1 MGKAARPGGSR
12 GGSRLLFFCLLTSV
26 RTLYYKGGPMH
37 PADNGQ
43 PADKGKSPRLR
54 NVYPAGEIPHLWA
67 NGILRDVRSRSSS
80 VEKTPDGI
88 RLVSYSTTVAFR
100 TECFTPQGV
109 RVYLFTSRTYSTTTS
124 RLVSKAL
131 AAIPNFA
138 TFKREAHWDGRRETI
153 AEALYCI
160 NEAPVDLG
168 SISFAVPNVGSTI
181 GGPGRQAHRE
191 NLAHI
196 LGRAIDEAA
205 KSGRKSVRFAPVM
218 AGELFSQ
225 ALLYWRTFL
234 ADEPDPLAGVDFGK
248 IAESFA
254 KAARR
259 QAAAEQAGRD
269 ARRKFERDEDLWM
282 AEASDA
288 LAAVAAVVRSIVGG
302 SQADAALAAVLRYE
316 TTGADAPPAE
326 DSDALDRLAAALQS
340 LARYGSNLDPYAAN
354 RNGAGFV
361 DGVKAVCPSF
371 AFSGYLPPY
380 PKAPVRYVFGKP
392 VSDFM
397 PRLFRLRD
405 AVGLPYGRG
414 NRTARFGRQLIRVD
428 GEDLRTSDGA
438 AVPLTLIRALWSRHG
453 AEVKAAAA
461 EPVALTL
468 PASRTAGHYTW
479 TGYQIADAAARASGS
494 GASLLRIGC
503 HLVGAEDLVRLA
515 ARLGWPDPA

>member
-1 MGKAARPGGSR
+1 
-12 GGSRLLFFCLLTSV
+12 
-26 RTLYYKGGPMH
+26 MH
-37 PADNGQ
+37 PANNGS

-54 NVYPAGEIPHLWA
+54 QVYPAGEIPHLWA
-67 NGILRDVRSRSSS
+67 NGILRDVRSPSSS
-80 VEKTPDGI
+80 VERTPDGI

-100 TECFTPQGV
+100 TEVFTSQGC
-109 RVYLFTSRTYSTTTS
+109 RVYLFNSRNYSTTTS
-124 RLVSKAL
+124 RLISNAL
-131 AAIPNFA
+131 RAIPNPA
-138 TFKREAHWDGRRETI
+138 TFDRESHWDGRRETI
-153 AEALYCI
+153 PEVLRCI
-160 NEAPVDLG
+160 NDQPVDLG
-168 SISFAVPNVGSTI
+168 SVFFSVPNVGSTI
-181 GGPGRQAHRE
+181 GGPGRQSHRE

-196 LGRAIDEAA
+196 LARAIDEAD

-234 ADEPDPLAGVDFGK
+234 ADEPEPFAAVDFGK

-259 QAAAEQAGRD
+259 QAAAEQAGKD
-269 ARRKFERDEDLWM
+269 ARRKFEREEDSWM
-282 AEASDA
+282 AEASGA
-288 LAAVAAVVRSIVGG
+288 LAAVAAVVRSVVGG

-316 TTGADAPPAE
+316 TTGADAPAAE
-326 DSDALDRLAAALQS
+326 DSDALDRLVTALQS

-438 AVPLTLIRALWSRHG
+438 AVPLTLIRALWARHG

-461 EPVALTL
+461 EPVALNL
-468 PASRTAGHYTW
+468 PASRSAGLYSW
-479 TGYQIADAAARASGS
+479 TGYQVADAAARASGS

-503 HLVGAEDLVRLA
+503 HLVGAEDLCRLA
-515 ARLGWPDPA
+515 ARLGWPEPA

>member
-1 MGKAARPGGSR
+1 
-12 GGSRLLFFCLLTSV
+12 
-26 RTLYYKGGPMH
+26 MH
-37 PADNGQ
+37 PANNGQ
-43 PADKGKSPRLR
+43 PADKGKPPRLR
-54 NVYPAGEIPHLWA
+54 KVYPAGEIPHLWA

-80 VEKTPDGI
+80 VERTPDGI
-88 RLVSYSTTVAFR
+88 RLVSYSTTIAFR

-153 AEALYCI
+153 AEDLYCV

-196 LGRAIDEAA
+196 LGRALDESA

-234 ADEPDPLAGVDFGK
+234 ADEPDPLAGVGFGK

-269 ARRKFERDEDLWM
+269 ARRKFEREEDFWM
-282 AEASDA
+282 AEAAGA
-288 LAAVAAVVRSIVGG
+288 LAAVAAVVRSVVGG
-302 SQADAALAAVLRYE
+302 SQADAALAAVVRYE
-316 TTGADAPPAE
+316 TTGADAPAAE
-326 DSDALDRLAAALQS
+326 DSDALDRLVAALQS

-414 NRTARFGRQLIRVD
+414 NRAARFGRQLIRVD

-461 EPVALTL
+461 EPVALNL
-468 PASRTAGHYTW
+468 PASRTAGHYSW
-479 TGYQIADAAARASGS
+479 TGYQVADAAARASGS

-515 ARLGWPDPA
+515 ARLGWPEPA

>member
-1 MGKAARPGGSR
+1 
-12 GGSRLLFFCLLTSV
+12 
-26 RTLYYKGGPMH
+26 MH

-80 VEKTPDGI
+80 VERTPDGI
-88 RLVSYSTTVAFR
+88 RLVSYSTTVGFR
-100 TECFTPQGV
+100 TECFTPEGV

-138 TFKREAHWDGRRETI
+138 TFKRETHWDGRRETI
-153 AEALYCI
+153 AEDLYCI
-160 NEAPVDLG
+160 NGQPVDLG
-168 SISFAVPNVGSTI
+168 SITFAVPNVGSTI

-196 LGRAIDEAA
+196 LGRAVEEAA

-225 ALLYWRTFL
+225 VLLYWKTFL
-234 ADEPDPLAGVDFGK
+234 ADEPDPLAEVDFGK

-259 QAAAEQAGRD
+259 QAAAEQAVKA
-269 ARRKFERDEDLWM
+269 ARRKYEREEDTWM
-282 AEASDA
+282 AEASGA

-316 TTGADAPPAE
+316 TTGAAAPAAE
-326 DSDALDRLAAALQS
+326 DSDALDALAAALQS

-354 RNGAGFV
+354 RNGTGFV

-371 AFSGYLPPY
+371 TFSGYLPPY

-392 VSDFM
+392 VSDYM

-414 NRTARFGRQLIRVD
+414 NLTARFGRQLIRVD
-428 GEDLRTSDGA
+428 GEDLRTSDAA
-438 AVPLTLIRALWSRHG
+438 AVPLAIIRALWARHG

-461 EPVALTL
+461 EPVALNF
-468 PASRTAGHYTW
+468 PASRSAGLYSW
-479 TGYQIADAAARASGS
+479 VGYQIADTAARASGS

-503 HLVGAEDLVRLA
+503 HLVGAEDLCRLA
-515 ARLGWPDPA
+515 ARLEWPEPA

>member
-1 MGKAARPGGSR
+1 
-12 GGSRLLFFCLLTSV
+12 
-26 RTLYYKGGPMH
+26 MH

-54 NVYPAGEIPHLWA
+54 NVYPTGEIPHLWA

-80 VEKTPDGI
+80 VERTPDGI

-100 TECFTPQGV
+100 TEVFTPQGV

-153 AEALYCI
+153 AEDLYCI
-160 NEAPVDLG
+160 NGTPVDLG

-196 LGRAIDEAA
+196 LARALDEAA

-225 ALLYWRTFL
+225 VLLYWKTFL
-234 ADEPDPLAGVDFGK
+234 ADEPDPLAEVDFGK

-259 QAAAEQAGRD
+259 QAAAEQAGKD
-269 ARRKFERDEDLWM
+269 ARRKYEREEDTWM
-282 AEASDA
+282 AEASGA
-288 LAAVAAVVRSIVGG
+288 LAAVAAVARSVMGG

-316 TTGADAPPAE
+316 ATGADAPEPEA
-326 DSDALDRLAAALQS
+326 SDALGQLAAALQS
-340 LARYGSNLDPYAAN
+340 LARYGSNLDPYATN
-354 RNGAGFV
+354 RNGTGFV

-371 AFSGYLPPY
+371 TFSGHLPPY
-380 PKAPVRYVFGKP
+380 PKPPVRYVFGKP
-392 VSDFM
+392 VSDFSA
-397 PRLFRLRD
+397 RLFRLRD

-461 EPVALTL
+461 EPVALNL
-468 PASRTAGHYTW
+468 PAPRTAGHYSW
-479 TGYQIADAAARASGS
+479 TGYQVADTAARASGS

-503 HLVGAEDLVRLA
+503 HLVGAEDLCRLA
-515 ARLGWPDPA
+515 RRLEWPDA

>member
-1 MGKAARPGGSR
+1 
-12 GGSRLLFFCLLTSV
+12 
-26 RTLYYKGGPMH
+26 MH
-37 PADNGQ
+37 PANNGS

-54 NVYPAGEIPHLWA
+54 HVYPTGEIPHLWA

-80 VEKTPDGI
+80 VERTPDGI
-88 RLVSYSTTVAFR
+88 RLVSYSTTVGFR
-100 TECFTPQGV
+100 TEVFTSQGC
-109 RVYLFTSRTYSTTTS
+109 RVYLFNSRNYSTTTS
-124 RLVSKAL
+124 RLISNAL
-131 AAIPNFA
+131 RAIPNPA
-138 TFKREAHWDGRRETI
+138 TFDRESHWDGRRETI
-153 AEALYCI
+153 PEVLRCI
-160 NEAPVDLG
+160 NDQPVDLG
-168 SISFAVPNVGSTI
+168 SIFFSVPNVGSTI
-181 GGPGRQAHRE
+181 GGPGRQSHRE

-196 LGRAIDEAA
+196 LARALDEAD

-234 ADEPDPLAGVDFGK
+234 ADEPEPFAAVDFGK

-259 QAAAEQAGRD
+259 QAAAEQAGKD
-269 ARRKFERDEDLWM
+269 ARRKFEREEDSWM
-282 AEASDA
+282 AEASEA
-288 LAAVAAVVRSIVGG
+288 LAAVAAVVRSVVGG
-302 SQADAALAAVLRYE
+302 SQADAALAAVVRYE
-316 TTGADAPPAE
+316 TTGADAPAAE
-326 DSDALDRLAAALQS
+326 DSDALDTLVAALQS

-414 NRTARFGRQLIRVD
+414 NRTARFGRQLVRAV

-453 AEVKAAAA
+453 DEVKAAAA
-461 EPVALTL
+461 EPVALNF
-468 PASRTAGHYTW
+468 PASRTAGHYSW
-479 TGYQIADAAARASGS
+479 TGYQVADAAARASGS

-515 ARLGWPDPA
+515 SRLGWPDPA